1 MANFLHHNVAT
12 ERFDNLFIELQI
24 KKSLTPEGGGK
35 EL

>member
-1 MANFLHHNVAT
+1 VAAG
-12 ERFDNLFIELQI
+12 RFDNLFIELQI